1 MRRSSR
7 SRISRR
13 RPASSPKPRCARF
26 SANTSSTPC
35 WPNAQIND
43 NIQSILDEHYH
54 SWGISVLTVEIKNV
68 DLNESMI
75 RAIARQAEAE
85 RNRRAKVI
93 DAEGELQAADRLR
106 QAGEILAVW
115 PQAMQLRSLLTLQS
129 IAGDKS
135 STIVFPLPIDLASAL
150 GVGRAQDSHAE

>member
-1 MRRSSR
+1 MLAER
-7 SRISRR
+7 
-13 RPASSPKPRCARF
+13 K
-26 SANTSSTPC
+26 
-35 WPNAQIND
+35 QIND

-54 SWGISVLTVEIKNV
+54 SWGINVLNVEIKNV
-68 DLNESMI
+68 DLNETMI

-106 QAGEILAVW
+106 QAGEILAAW
-115 PQAMQLRSLLTLQS
+115 PQAMQLRSLLTLQQ

-135 STIVFPLPIDLASAL
+135 STIVFPLPVELAGALGFGRVQAASA
-150 GVGRAQDSHAE
+150 G